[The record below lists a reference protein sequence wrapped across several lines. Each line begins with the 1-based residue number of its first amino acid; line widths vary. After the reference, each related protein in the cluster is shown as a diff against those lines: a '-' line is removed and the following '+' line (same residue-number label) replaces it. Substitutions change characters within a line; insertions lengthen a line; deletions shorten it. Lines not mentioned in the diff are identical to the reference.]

1 MFTFFLSK
9 ILMTFFLVI
18 ALFTS
23 LLHPFTPFY
32 AYPHML
38 FYTFLLF
45 ALCSRNNKYSVKH
58 LFLLNSFIT
67 AHFVHHCTLKQVLA
81 ISRLEKVII
90 SKLCVVSDFDAKI
103 VKGSRA
109 NRPTS
114 IVWRYFGVL
123 QQSTAERKPSIW
135 TTIV

>member
-1 MFTFFLSK
+1 MHWSGMQENASCVLDAALRKYPKLANLK
-9 ILMTFFLVI
+9 I
-18 ALFTS
+18 
-23 LLHPFTPFY
+23 
-32 AYPHML
+32 
-38 FYTFLLF
+38 
-45 ALCSRNNKYSVKH
+45 NNNVSI
-58 LFLLNSFIT
+58 S
-67 AHFVHHCTLKQVLA
+67 A